1 MGWRTWPWF
10 GLVVVAAGCFTGCCF
25 TPRAT
30 TSPACAA
37 AIDAAVRGDHAALEA
52 MPAEILRCHD
62 AEGHEPIHH
71 AAQFGSAMTV
81 VWFLDHGVPIEA
93 PGGRER
99 TPFYQAIRGSQLETA
114 SILLERG
121 ANIEARNDAGVS
133 PWLMAAAIGDLAGLE
148 LLASHGADPRAV
160 DDEGADAALRL
171 VSSNELSGPHPEV
184 LAYLLEHGSEVDLRD
199 ASDRTAIHMAV
210 QRGRPDWV
218 TVLLEHG
225 ANPNVTK
232 ASGTTPLDAA
242 TSRNF
247 TEIVALLTQRG
258 AWRSDWAR
266 VDSSPPLARSYRVS
280 GEVVRAA
287 GARPAPMGT
296 RCTVVV
302 RPMDAMGGLNC
313 TVTVDCDGGGHL
325 YGGGGSGAT
334 VCDLS
339 QGSLRAFD
347 PWPTPGDHDPAME
360 LDLGARRFVV
370 DDGLPGREG
379 TRVTLLLDPFDPAAP
394 AAP

>member
-1 MGWRTWPWF
+1 MGWRTSQWLA
-10 GLVVVAAGCFTGCCF
+10 LVVVSGCCF
-25 TPRAT
+25 TPRPT
-30 TSPACAA
+30 TSPECAA

-52 MPAEILRCHD
+52 TPAEVLRCHD

-81 VWFLDHGVPIEA
+81 VWFLDHGVPLEA

-99 TPFYQAIRGSQLETA
+99 TPFYQSIRGSRLETA

-121 ANIEARNDAGVS
+121 ANIEARNDRGAT
-133 PWLMAAAIGDLAGLE
+133 PWMMAASRSDLAALE
-148 LLASHGADPRAV
+148 MLLAHGADTRAV
-160 DDEGADAALRL
+160 DDEGGDAAIVF

-184 LAYLLEHGSEVDLRD
+184 LAFLLDHGSEVDLRD
-199 ASDRTAIHMAV
+199 AGNRTGLHMAIH
-210 QRGRPDWV
+210 RRRPDWV
-218 TVLLEHG
+218 AVLLDHG
-225 ANPNVTK
+225 ANPNVTL

-242 TSRNF
+242 TRDGL
-247 TEIVALLTQRG
+247 TDIVTLLNARG

-266 VDSSPPLARSYRVS
+266 VDTSPPLARSYRVS

-302 RPMDAMGGLNC
+302 RPMDAVGGLNC

-325 YGGGGSGAT
+325 YGGSGSGAT

-339 QGSLRAFD
+339 SGSLRAFD
-347 PWPTPGDHDPAME
+347 PWPTGGDYDPAME
-360 LDLGARRFVV
+360 LDLAARRFVV

-394 AAP
+394 PAPAP